1 MNHDLV
7 VEGPAYRLRP
17 VTIDDAEFITKLRS
31 DPIRGQFLNRTSGRV
46 QDQLEWIKKY
56 LDRDCE
62 YYFIIESQRDRR
74 REGTIGIYNFNRE
87 CCSAEWGRW
96 IIREGSMAAIE
107 SVLLIYRLAMDR
119 LCLNHIYSRTVVE
132 NEKVVSFHK
141 MCGLETV
148 KFLNA
153 HIKIGESTN
162 DAVEQRLTR
171 ALWKDVQDRLTEMAE
186 RLARRPAGTT

>member
-7 VEGPAYRLRP
+7 LEGPAYRLRP

-31 DPIRGQFLNRTSGRV
+31 DPIRGQFLHRTSGRV

-56 LDRDCE
+56 LDRDSE
-62 YYFIIESQRDRR
+62 YYFIIESRRDRR
-74 REGTIGIYNFNRE
+74 REGTIGIYNVNKE

-119 LCLNHIYSRTVVE
+119 LSLNHIYSRTVVE

-141 MCGLETV
+141 ACGLETATYLSSHF
-148 KFLNA
+148 KF
-153 HIKIGESTN
+153 GESTK
-162 DAVEQRLTR
+162 DAIEQRLTR
-171 ALWKDVQDRLTEMAE
+171 ALWGDVHERLTKMAE
-186 RLARRPAGTT
+186 RLARRPS